1 VLRLVL
7 ADQVSVF
14 FAFSAATKA
23 TLEVF
28 ASEVNGAGVNRVI
41 VGTRSTVRLGTRL
54 HPCASRRR
62 APRRSRRAGGGDGS
76 SGLVY
81 DILEWG

>member
-1 VLRLVL
+1 MLRLVL

-41 VGTRSTVRLGTRL
+41 VGTRSTVRLGTRRHAVCVTATGAAPL
-54 HPCASRRR
+54 APGGRRR
-62 APRRSRRAGGGDGS
+62 RVERTR
-76 SGLVY
+76 L
-81 DILEWG
+81 